1 MNFVTT
7 FISIWV
13 NNLQILQWNQQQFY
27 NMSAYTQQEIN
38 TIINC
43 VSKYPTN
50 LSIAFKEASEI
61 INRTEKGIIQCYY
74 NKIKKTTPVHS
85 LATQNGYVVNVKNTP
100 TPKDESHEL
109 RLSLVKDILKKMSR
123 NEKKEVLSIILN
135 L

>member
-1 MNFVTT
+1 MP
-7 FISIWV
+7 
-13 NNLQILQWNQQQFY
+13 
-27 NMSAYTQQEIN
+27 AYTQQEIN

-50 LSIAFKEASEI
+50 LKLAFTEASNLLDRRPETI
-61 INRTEKGIIQCYY
+61 SGYY
-74 NKIKKTTPVHS
+74 YYRLKKEQPIHS